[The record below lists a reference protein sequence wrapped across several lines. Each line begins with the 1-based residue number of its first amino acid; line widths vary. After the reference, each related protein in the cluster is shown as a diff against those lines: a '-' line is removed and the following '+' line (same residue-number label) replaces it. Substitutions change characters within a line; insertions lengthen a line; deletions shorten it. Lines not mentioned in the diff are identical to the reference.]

1 MAITSFAATD
11 VTYADGQNNK
21 EPVPDEI
28 LASGFVPP
36 VRMPDGS
43 ISAGSKLAA
52 NHLNTLLNELFAQ
65 NSELKTQIEAL
76 QDRVTALEGA

>member
-1 MAITSFAATD
+1 MAITSFADTD
-11 VTYADGQNNK
+11 VTYADGQKNK

-43 ISAGSKLAA
+43 ISAGNKLAA
-52 NHLNTLLNELFAQ
+52 NHLNTLLNDLY
-65 NSELKTQIEAL
+65 TQIADL
-76 QDRVTALEGA
+76 KARVTELEGA

>member
-11 VTYADGQNNK
+11 VTYADGQQNK
-21 EPVPDEI
+21 KPIPDEI

-52 NHLNTLLNELFAQ
+52 NHLNTLLNDLY
-65 NSELKTQIEAL
+65 TQIADL
-76 QDRVTALEGA
+76 KARVTALEGA

>member
-1 MAITSFAATD
+1 MAITSFADTD
-11 VTYADGQNNK
+11 VTYADGQKHK
-21 EPVPDEI
+21 EPIPDEI

-52 NHLNTLLNELFAQ
+52 NHLNTLLNDLYAQ
-65 NSELKTQIEAL
+65 IADLKA
-76 QDRVTALEGA
+76 RVTVLEGA

>member
-11 VTYADGQNNK
+11 VTYSDGQNNK

-28 LASGFVPP
+28 LSSGFVPP

-52 NHLNTLLNELFAQ
+52 NHLNTLLNDLY
-65 NSELKTQIEAL
+65 TQIADL
-76 QDRVTALEGA
+76 KARVTALEGA

>member
-1 MAITSFAATD
+1 MAITSFADTD
-11 VTYADGQNNK
+11 VNYADGQKNK
-21 EPVPDEI
+21 EPIPDEI

-52 NHLNTLLNELFAQ
+52 NHLNTLLNDLYAQ
-65 NSELKTQIEAL
+65 IADLKA
-76 QDRVTALEGA
+76 RVTALEGA

>member
-11 VTYADGQNNK
+11 VTYSDGQNNK

-52 NHLNTLLNELFAQ
+52 NHLNTILNDLYAQ
-65 NSELKTQIEAL
+65 ISELKSRIETL
-76 QDRVTALEGA
+76 QGA

>member
-11 VTYADGQNNK
+11 ITYADGQQNK

-52 NHLNTLLNELFAQ
+52 NHLNTLLNDLY
-65 NSELKTQIEAL
+65 TQIADL
-76 QDRVTALEGA
+76 KARVTALEGA

>member
-43 ISAGSKLAA
+43 ISVGSKLAA
-52 NHLNTLLNELFAQ
+52 NHLNTLFNDLYAQ
-65 NSELKTQIEAL
+65 IADLKE
-76 QDRVTALEGA
+76 RVATLEGA

>member
-28 LASGFVPP
+28 IASGFVPP

-43 ISAGSKLAA
+43 IAAGSKLAA
-52 NHLNTLLNELFAQ
+52 NHLNTLLNDLY
-65 NSELKTQIEAL
+65 TQIADL
-76 QDRVTALEGA
+76 KARVADLEGA

>member
-11 VTYADGQNNK
+11 VTYSDGQNNK

-52 NHLNTLLNELFAQ
+52 NHLNTILNDLYAQ
-65 NSELKTQIEAL
+65 ISELKSRIE
-76 QDRVTALEGA
+76 TLEGA

>member
-11 VTYADGQNNK
+11 VTYSDGQNNK

-28 LASGFVPP
+28 LAAGFVPP

-52 NHLNTLLNELFAQ
+52 NHLNTLLNDLYAQ
-65 NSELKTQIEAL
+65 IADLNARIA
-76 QDRVTALEGA
+76 ALEGA

>member
-1 MAITSFAATD
+1 MPITSFADTD
-11 VTYADGQNNK
+11 VTYADGQKNK

-43 ISAGSKLAA
+43 TSAGSKLAA
-52 NHLNTLLNELFAQ
+52 NHLNTLLNDLY
-65 NSELKTQIEAL
+65 TQIADL
-76 QDRVTALEGA
+76 KARVTELEGA

>member
-11 VTYADGQNNK
+11 VIYADGQQNK

-28 LASGFVPP
+28 LTSGFVPP
-36 VRMPDGS
+36 VRMADGS

-52 NHLNTLLNELFAQ
+52 NHLNTLLNDLY
-65 NSELKTQIEAL
+65 TQIADL
-76 QDRVTALEGA
+76 KARVTALEGA

>member
-11 VTYADGQNNK
+11 VTYADGQQNK

-52 NHLNTLLNELFAQ
+52 NHLNTLLNDLY
-65 NSELKTQIEAL
+65 TQIADL
-76 QDRVTALEGA
+76 KARVTALEGA

>member
-11 VTYADGQNNK
+11 VTYSDGQNNK
-21 EPVPDEI
+21 EPIPDEI

-43 ISAGSKLAA
+43 ISAGNKLAA
-52 NHLNTLLNELFAQ
+52 NHLNTLLNDLYAQ
-65 NSELKTQIEAL
+65 IADLKARIT
-76 QDRVTALEGA
+76 VLEGA

>member
-1 MAITSFAATD
+1 MAITSFADTD
-11 VTYADGQNNK
+11 VTYADGQKNK

-36 VRMPDGS
+36 VRMPGGS

-52 NHLNTLLNELFAQ
+52 NHLNTLLNDLY
-65 NSELKTQIEAL
+65 TQIADL
-76 QDRVTALEGA
+76 KARYRT

>member
-1 MAITSFAATD
+1 MAIPSFAATD

-43 ISAGSKLAA
+43 ISVGSKLAA
-52 NHLNTLLNELFAQ
+52 NHLNYLLNDLYAQ
-65 NSELKTQIEAL
+65 IADL
-76 QDRVTALEGA
+76 QSRVNNLEGA

>member
-28 LASGFVPP
+28 LSSGFVPP

-52 NHLNTLLNELFAQ
+52 NHLNTLLNDLY
-65 NSELKTQIEAL
+65 TQIADL
-76 QDRVTALEGA
+76 KARVTAIEGA

>member
-1 MAITSFAATD
+1 MAITSFAAND
-11 VTYADGQNNK
+11 VTYSDGQKNK

-43 ISAGSKLAA
+43 ITASSKLAA
-52 NHLNTLLNELFAQ
+52 NHLNTLLNDLY
-65 NSELKTQIEAL
+65 TQIADL
-76 QDRVTALEGA
+76 KARVTALEGA